1 MDWNLK
7 PPKNTK
13 QLCPATTSYWT
24 QETAKPFN
32 DRQVYTLPFATI
44 TGEHLSKK
52 KTDKE
57 LF

>member
-1 MDWNLK
+1 MLDGLEPQAAVSCNYLILDTR
-7 PPKNTK
+7 N
-13 QLCPATTSYWT
+13 
-24 QETAKPFN
+24 TAKPFN
-32 DRQVYTLPFATI
+32 DRQVYTLPFTTI